1 MEININKEYLSIKEF
16 SIDNLPDFIVI
27 TGENGTGKTQLLYY
41 LHASSGMEMN
51 PEINDQL
58 PFPTLEYNEEGNL
71 KEGAKIF
78 DKGKELRNIYYQEV
92 HAPIINLG
100 EDYKIDDLI
109 QKGSNLTLKHTFYRT
124 QLLWGEDVSN
134 IIKLGQDYEKA
145 NNYKPSDKSFT
156 GHNGTFSKFTKSD
169 YDLIKKIEAEH
180 PNDDITKD
188 VFYYIVYHPV
198 PATNVF
204 SSNLKFLFMQYW
216 ARIQAGMPRGNTPW
230 ETFNNIAN
238 RAGFKYNLVEPK
250 LAEKKF
256 DVKLRDKKTGTFV
269 SPKTL
274 SSGEKVILSLVLAMY
289 TSETPAQ
296 LPEVILLD
304 EPDAYLH
311 PSFSKIMLD
320 VIQDILVKQHGIK
333 VIITTHSP
341 STVSLAP
348 STSLYKMEDGKM
360 MKTTKTSA
368 IKSLT
373 EGINTLV
380 INYENVKQIFVEAD
394 NDNLYLSKVY
404 QIAQL
409 NNWLNKD
416 IPLYFINAGN
426 TSNGGCVLAKK
437 IVDDMRNAHNE
448 SVFAMLD
455 SDGGN
460 NKETGYIKILG
471 CGTRYAIENYVV
483 DPASML
489 ILFLLENAS
498 VKQSI
503 GFSEMDSI
511 ISFLNKSHD
520 EKQALINNYVARV
533 YASIP
538 KKNPPVDTSI
548 VQYKTME
555 GDIYEVPKW
564 YFDMK
569 GHDLVEYIRQAFP
582 FMAKYKGDKALFQA
596 IIEKVYTN
604 FPGLIPSDI
613 IESLKIIQDSSM

>member
-1 MEININKEYLSIKEF
+1 MGL
-16 SIDNLPDFIVI
+16 
-27 TGENGTGKTQLLYY
+27 
-41 LHASSGMEMN
+41 N
-51 PEINDQL
+51 PEIIDQL
-58 PFPTLEYNEEGNL
+58 PLPAIAHNEEGL
-71 KEGAKIF
+71 PCEGAIIY
-78 DKGKELRNIYYQEV
+78 DKGKELRNILYQEV
-92 HAPIINLG
+92 QTPSANLG

-109 QKGSNLTLKHTFYRT
+109 QKGRNLNLKHSFYRT
-124 QLLWGEDVSN
+124 QKTLGEDISN
-134 IIKLGQDYEKA
+134 ISKLAQDYEKA
-145 NNYKPSDKSFT
+145 NNYTPSSKSYS
-156 GHNGTFSKFTKSD
+156 GQNGTFSKFTKYD
-169 YDLIKKIEAEH
+169 YDLIRKIEAEH
-180 PNDDITKD
+180 PNDDLTKD
-188 VFYYIVYHPV
+188 VFYYIVYNPI
-198 PATNVF
+198 PATTVF
-204 SSNLKFLFMQYW
+204 TSNLKYLFIQYW
-216 ARIQAGMPRGNTPW
+216 ARIQAGMPRGNSPW
-230 ETFNNIAN
+230 DTFNNIADH
-238 RAGFKYNLVEPK
+238 AGFKYNLVEPK
-250 LAEKKF
+250 LSEKKF
-256 DVKLRDKKTGTFV
+256 DVRLRDKKTGTFV
-269 SPKTL
+269 SPRTL

-289 TSETPAQ
+289 SSETPSQ

-311 PSFSKIMLD
+311 PSFSKIMLE
-320 VIQDILVKQHGIK
+320 VIQDILVKKHNIK

-341 STVSLAP
+341 STVSLTTEA
-348 STSLYKMEDGKM
+348 SLYKMENGQM
-360 MKTTKTSA
+360 MKVSKSSA

-404 QIAQL
+404 QIALL

-426 TSNGGCVLAKK
+426 TSNGGCILAKK
-437 IVDDMRNAHNE
+437 IVNDMRNAHNE
-448 SVFAMLD
+448 SVFALLD
-455 SDGGN
+455 GDGGN
-460 NKETGYIKILG
+460 NKETEYYKILG

-489 ILFLLENAS
+489 ILFLHETPS

-511 ISFLNKSHD
+511 ISFLKKTHD
-520 EKQALINNYVARV
+520 EKQTLINNYVAKV

-538 KKNPPVDTSI
+538 KKNLPVDTSI
-548 VQYKTME
+548 IQYKTME

-569 GHDLVEYIRQAFP
+569 GHDLVEYIRHAFP
-582 FMAKYKGDKALFQA
+582 FMAKYKDDKALFQA